1 MPYINIY
8 SCLLIWN
15 HNIIYS
21 KLNNKIELFKKRIK
35 WENMKYTT
43 YRKEMDINLINNH
56 YNVCKKCNS
65 FIYPLHIEEWLNID
79 IKNYKDVLKYEKYGL
94 ITGTNYLGIG
104 ESQVLLSCVCNI

>member
-43 YRKEMDINLINNH
+43 YRKEMDINLINNN
-56 YNVCKKCNS
+56 YNVCKKCNCY
-65 FIYPLHIEEWLNID
+65 IYPLHIEEWLDID
-79 IKNYKDVLKYEKYGL
+79 IKNYIDVLKYETYGL
-94 ITGTNYLGIG
+94 VTETNYLGIG
-104 ESQVLLSCVCNI
+104 ETQVLLSCVCNI